1 MRGLSV
7 EHLSVRGFRNI
18 SSADLELAP
27 TFNVVHGDNGHG
39 KTNLLEALYVL
50 GSSKSFRA
58 SKVKDCVQFGAESTS
73 VRASV
78 REDGL
83 LRTQSVGIGRGARS
97 VKVDDKRPPSLSAYA
112 VKTPM
117 VVFHPGEI
125 VLSTGPGAERRRL
138 LDRVSL
144 FFDAR
149 ALETLDAYARALK
162 SRQRV
167 LEQRGTS
174 AAELDAFEE
183 LVVQHGMLVMEQRAR
198 AASELVP
205 SAEAAFARIAAPGLV
220 LRVSYEPSAPSSV
233 EDFRRAL
240 VEHRER
246 DARRGSAS
254 VGPHRDDLALSIDE
268 RSVRGVASQGQ
279 HRAVT
284 LALKAAE
291 IDVVG
296 RARGAR
302 PVLLLDDVS
311 SELDRERT
319 AALFRF
325 LSEQRG
331 QVFLSTTRPEMLELP
346 ERASLVVRDGVV
358 RVSA

>member
-7 EHLSVRGFRNI
+7 DHLSVRGFRNI
-18 SSADLELAP
+18 SSADIELAP

-174 AAELDAFEE
+174 ASELDAFEE

-198 AASELVP
+198 ASSELVP

-220 LRVSYEPSAPSSV
+220 LSVSYEPSAPASV

-240 VEHRER
+240 VEHRGEAPHNASAAYEAA
-246 DARRGSAS
+246 ARKALVADHRMAAGLSRLLSFGPVANAS
-254 VGPHRDDLALSIDE
+254 LATVDLNDWT
-268 RSVRGVASQGQ
+268 RRNFVRWLFEDYP
-279 HRAVT
+279 R
-284 LALKAAE
+284 
-291 IDVVG
+291 
-296 RARGAR
+296 
-302 PVLLLDDVS
+302 
-311 SELDRERT
+311 
-319 AALFRF
+319 AALFTPRRWHRRLF
-325 LSEQRG
+325 TS
-331 QVFLSTTRPEMLELP
+331 
-346 ERASLVVRDGVV
+346 DGAYVK
-358 RVSA
+358 